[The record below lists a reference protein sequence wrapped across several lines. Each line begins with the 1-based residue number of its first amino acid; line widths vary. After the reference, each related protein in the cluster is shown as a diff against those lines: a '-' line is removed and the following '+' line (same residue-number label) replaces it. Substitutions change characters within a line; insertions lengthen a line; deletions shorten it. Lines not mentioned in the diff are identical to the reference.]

1 MAHAAH
7 SASEPVRIAEILGG
21 ERTLGRKIRT
31 PLELEECARE
41 GFPAGVVKAL
51 LEKSVVSS
59 RELHLWIVP
68 RRTLAHRMKKR
79 QRLSLDES
87 NRVSRVARIYALAVE
102 TLGDRDKANRW
113 LRKPLRRFGGRTPM
127 EMIETDLGANQVE
140 NLLGR
145 ISHGLAA

>member
-1 MAHAAH
+1 MAQSAHAAN
-7 SASEPVRIAEILGG
+7 EPSRIAELLGG

-31 PLELEECARE
+31 SLELEECARD
-41 GFPAGVVKAL
+41 GFPAEVAKAL
-51 LEKSVVSS
+51 LEESVVSL
-59 RELHLWIVP
+59 RELYGWIVP
-68 RRTLAHRMKKR
+68 RRTLAHRVKKR

-102 TLGDRDKANRW
+102 TLGEREKANRW
-113 LRKPLRRFGGRTPM
+113 LRKPLRQFAGRTPM
-127 EMIETDLGANQVE
+127 EMLETELGAHQVE